1 MISKKAQVTFFI
13 ILGIII
19 IGLIGLIIYI
29 RTGSFKLGSNIEIE
43 KGVSTSL
50 QLNVIKEYVDNCLQE
65 TSKEGLNIIGKQG
78 GYYNIPKSISTI
90 LIGKNVT
97 YYYSNKKIYVPDISV
112 IQKELSDYIS
122 DNLIKCLD
130 FKEFKDKGYN
140 INGKNILVETKIND
154 KNVDITMNYPIT
166 IEKDGISANLND
178 FNSIINSN
186 IKTLNSV
193 SSKIVNDYSKKPGF
207 VCLTC
212 LKQSAKEN
220 NVIIEV
226 ATASTISG
234 NNIIEFLIT
243 DKEYTLDD
251 KNLTL
256 KFVVEQ

>member
-1 MISKKAQVTFFI
+1 MNKKAQVTFFI

-19 IGLIGLIIYI
+19 VLLVGLIIYI
-29 RTGSFKLGSNIEIE
+29 QNGSFKLGSNIEIQ

-50 QLNVIKEYVDNCLQE
+50 EVTNIKEYVDNCLQE
-65 TSKEGLNIIGKQG
+65 TSKDGLFVIGKQG
-78 GYYNIPKSISTI
+78 GYYSIPKTISTI
-90 LIGKNVT
+90 LVGENVT
-97 YYYSNKKIYVPDISV
+97 YYYSNKKIYIPNISV
-112 IQKELSDYIS
+112 IQKELGDYIS
-122 DNLIKCLD
+122 NNLIKCLD

-154 KNVDITMNYPIT
+154 KNIDVTMNYPIT

-212 LKQSAKEN
+212 LKQLAKEN
-220 NVIIEV
+220 NVIIEA
-226 ATASTISG
+226 ATATTISG
-234 NNIIEFLIT
+234 NNITKFLIT
-243 DKEYTLDD
+243 DKEYPLNDG
-251 KNLTL
+251 NLTL